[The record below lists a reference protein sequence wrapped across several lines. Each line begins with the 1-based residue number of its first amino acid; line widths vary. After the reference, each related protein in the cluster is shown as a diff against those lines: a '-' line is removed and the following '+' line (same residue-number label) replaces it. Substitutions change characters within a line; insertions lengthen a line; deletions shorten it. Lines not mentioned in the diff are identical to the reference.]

1 MLREFPVLRN
11 VVDARNTVS
20 IRWLV
25 WLGFTIGTPQPMGVR
40 GLPFIP
46 FANERAMMIV
56 EACPI
61 ADIVAAAAFPQLAAE
76 YVRESLIDGMPQ
88 PAPDWNAYAA
98 LEAAGLLHGF
108 AASVDGEL
116 VGFIAVLR
124 AKLPRYAEPIAV
136 SESFFVAT
144 AHRGT
149 GAGLKLLRAA
159 EDKARAA
166 RLPRPAGERA
176 GRGRPR
182 AGAAAPRLR
191 RDQPRVLQGADRC
204 VTPRLRSGQA
214 PRLRSGQA

>member
-1 MLREFPVLRN
+1 ML
-11 VVDARNTVS
+11 
-20 IRWLV
+20 
-25 WLGFTIGTPQPMGVR
+25 
-40 GLPFIP
+40 
-46 FANERAMMIV
+46 IV

-61 ADIVAAAAFPQLAAE
+61 ADMIEAAAFPELAAE

-136 SESFFVAT
+136 SESFFVAS

-159 EDKARAA
+159 EDKARALGCPGLLVSA
-166 RLPRPAGERA
+166 PAEGVLAQVLPR
-176 GRGRPR
+176 RGY
-182 AGAAAPRLR
+182 AETN
-191 RDQPRVLQGADRC
+191 RVFFKGLAD
-204 VTPRLRSGQA
+204 A
-214 PRLRSGQA
+214 